1 MQRIIQT
8 ANIPTLLCR
17 LAVGLIFLS
26 EGMQKYFLPDAAGT
40 GRFAKIG
47 FGNPSFWAYFTG
59 TFEIICGILLLIGLL
74 TRLAAIPLLIIM
86 IVAFITTKYSILIDK
101 GFWSFAHE
109 YRTDFAMTL
118 LLIYLIIYGGGNYS
132 VDKKITYS
140 KTIQN
145 EQNNNQQNEL
155 SQTQRRDFIKRGL
168 IVSLSGA
175 AGLSL
180 LSGCK
185 DKDEKEESKDGDEGQ
200 KVSPPEDL
208 MQEHGLL
215 NRVLLIYDTC
225 RMHLINKEPFPKEA
239 ILNSANIIR
248 TFVEDYHEKQEEN
261 YLFPRFQKANQLTDL
276 VNVLL
281 QQHQAGRRLTDEIMQ
296 LAKSQT
302 ATDTEN
308 QKLIQLLTSF
318 NTMYRPHEAR
328 EDTILFPAFRKL
340 VSKNEYD
347 SLGEEF
353 ENNEHK
359 LFGKG
364 GFETM
369 VSKVE
374 AIEKSLNIYELSQF
388 TPQV

>member
-1 MQRIIQT
+1 MKQ
-8 ANIPTLLCR
+8 
-17 LAVGLIFLS
+17 
-26 EGMQKYFLPDAAGT
+26 D
-40 GRFAKIG
+40 
-47 FGNPSFWAYFTG
+47 
-59 TFEIICGILLLIGLL
+59 
-74 TRLAAIPLLIIM
+74 
-86 IVAFITTKYSILIDK
+86 
-101 GFWSFAHE
+101 
-109 YRTDFAMTL
+109 
-118 LLIYLIIYGGGNYS
+118 
-132 VDKKITYS
+132 
-140 KTIQN
+140 
-145 EQNNNQQNEL
+145 NNQPNDL
-155 SQTQRRDFIKRGL
+155 SQIPRRNFIKRGL

-180 LSGCK
+180 LPRCK
-185 DKDEKEESKDGDEGQ
+185 GKEGKEADKEEEGDEEGEGQ

-225 RMHLINKEPFPKEA
+225 RIHVVNKEAFPKEA
-239 ILNSANIIR
+239 ILSSANIIR

-302 ATDTEN
+302 GTDTEN
-308 QKLIQLLTSF
+308 KKLIQLLTSF

-328 EDTILFPAFRKL
+328 EDTILFPAFRKI
-340 VSKNEYD
+340 VSKHEYD

-359 LFGKG
+359 LFGKE
-364 GFETM
+364 GFEGM

-374 AIEKSLNIYELSQF
+374 AIEKSLNIYDLSQF
-388 TPQV
+388 TPHV